1 MRTLLRIIAAC
12 ILLGTAGW
20 WLRAGSNK
28 GWTKDSVNVWKYD
41 EITEISYP
49 EKVKKFV
56 PGVDFLG
63 GGVAASLIIAA
74 LSFVPPKRRSGSLP
88 AAT

>member
-1 MRTLLRIIAAC
+1 MHSILRIVAAC

-20 WLRAGSNK
+20 WLKAGSNK

-63 GGVAASLIIAA
+63 GGMAASMIIAA
-74 LSFVPPKRRSGSLP
+74 LSFIPLKRRPGSHP
-88 AAT
+88 ATN